1 MHTNILQL
9 EPGFSKPGS
18 MFFITNNPT
27 QSDYYREEI
36 EAIALVSATAPT
48 GALPVGILQLLW
60 ITALNLEN

>member
-1 MHTNILQL
+1 MHTYILQL

-36 EAIALVSATAPT
+36 EAIALVSATAPFFK
-48 GALPVGILQLLW
+48 ILLTPTPDLC
-60 ITALNLEN
+60 